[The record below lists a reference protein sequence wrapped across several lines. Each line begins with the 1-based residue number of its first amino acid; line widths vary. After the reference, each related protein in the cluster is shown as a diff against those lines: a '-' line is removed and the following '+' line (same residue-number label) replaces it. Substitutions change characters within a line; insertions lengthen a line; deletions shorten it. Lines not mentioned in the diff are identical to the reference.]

1 MTGKPA
7 IVTVKQQGRR
17 KAWSMTARKPPP
29 EIKAFL
35 ARLMRPP
42 GA

>member
-1 MTGKPA
+1 
-7 IVTVKQQGRR
+7 VKKVLATDDGQE
-17 KAWSMTARKPPP
+17 TPPG
-29 EIKAFL
+29 IKAFL

>member
-1 MTGKPA
+1 MPSAGS
-7 IVTVKQQGRR
+7 QRR
-17 KAWSMTARKPPP
+17 TSRSTDDGQETPP

>member
-1 MTGKPA
+1 VKP
-7 IVTVKQQGRR
+7 QGRR
-17 KAWSMTARKPPP
+17 KAWVDDGQETPP

-35 ARLMRPP
+35 ARLMHPP